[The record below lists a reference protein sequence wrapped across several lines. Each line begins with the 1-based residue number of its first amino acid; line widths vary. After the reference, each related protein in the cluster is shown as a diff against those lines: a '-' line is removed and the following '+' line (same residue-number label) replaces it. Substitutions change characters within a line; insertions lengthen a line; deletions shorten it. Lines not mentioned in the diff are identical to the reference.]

1 MRFPTFR
8 GPRSIQST
16 RWLASL
22 SLTALLAACAQD
34 NSEFAA
40 ETFTGTWAFSGPNG
54 ELVRTSAHH
63 QGRAAQLSLVA
74 VRAGRLVDLAAR
86 DSSGEPELVARE
98 FLAPSELELS
108 GDGWTLEY
116 DDVLARDVLVVE
128 HPRTSPLFLD
138 VVARLDARVARVLD
152 HGLAPS
158 ELPPYTSVPRNAAL
172 ALEFDDLVDP
182 TTVGA
187 SSVRLASGKLG
198 DAPVAARLALDP
210 LHGAVVDVDRDGKL
224 EFASTRLLVDPAI
237 SAAEAAQAS
246 GTLLEPRPF
255 GLPAGAG
262 EHEANVVVRLALDGA
277 DVLQNLSG
285 ARLAALDTAYVDG
298 ALGARD
304 LVRAFAT
311 EPEGSSKSFLAAA
324 AGLTLIGHQSVIVTQ
339 LSNQGAGN
347 WLVDLVYE
355 NFECASA
362 LARRDSLVFNDGS
375 TLVATAASNPPS
387 GGVLTGVT
395 MRLVFGSGPTLGTAE
410 ARAKWHAA
418 NGVPPACFV
427 TITPKPQQLPA
438 RGVDP
443 HATIAATFNQP
454 IDVATLGAFD
464 TFSLIDP
471 DETSPVRRF
480 VVGTL
485 ATSVSGTDVVFT
497 PSAPLAHQQ
506 GTNERYDVTL
516 SAGLRAVG
524 GAPFAASGFVASLRL
539 APQAPT
545 VQSGGIAL
553 RFAAADEDVLPN
565 VPVATPELRGQFLHD
580 FTNELVLPR
589 PVTHFSTPL
598 DASNPIVAAMTP
610 FTAAVQTPL
619 VPLGS
624 KMMQTWRYHD
634 LGLSLTDEA
643 TMNIDVEGLA
653 WAPFGGSVLADVFPE
668 FQMSLTHSGFLPD
681 EHMNTS
687 TLLPSK
693 AQSGV
698 VSTYAQNVGSAANDP
713 LKVVHAKSHGYAV
726 DPADTF
732 VASTGTV
739 MQPWPLNRQLP
750 TGAPKS
756 YYTWRD
762 TGVQT
767 LGAPNGFGAET
778 GRFVQVL
785 GIGTAG
791 VPYGPG
797 QVPTVGLPLLM
808 EFRCYPNAASAGLNG
823 FKIALAVNSS
833 AAPFFRAYSSG
844 GVLQSGQTKSVD
856 PDNEPIATGGVDA
869 LGFPTP
875 PLDNLVY
882 LGQADFVVRVSR
894 AHTVWFDSGFATP
907 QLAAAVVEPNAALQ
921 PAGTQVIVA
930 YRGATA
936 LSNPPSG
943 TNLGSFANS
952 ANLDFYGESKS
963 LALGGQAAAQF
974 QPTFLNG
981 DSTWKSSVGA
991 LQGARYVQAR
1001 ISFVSNESTGARA
1014 SLSSL
1019 GLSFVQ

>member
-1 MRFPTFR
+1 MGPTQ
-8 GPRSIQST
+8 SI
-16 RWLASL
+16 RRLASL
-22 SLTALLAACAQD
+22 SLTALLAACSQD
-34 NSEFAA
+34 NSELAA

-63 QGRAAQLSLVA
+63 GGRAGQLSLVA

-86 DSSGEPELVARE
+86 DASGEPELVARE
-98 FLAPSELELS
+98 FLAPADLERA

-116 DDVLARDVLVVE
+116 DDVLARDLLIVE

-138 VVARLDARVARVLD
+138 VVARLDARVERVLD
-152 HGLAPS
+152 HGLAPN
-158 ELPPYTSVPRNAAL
+158 ELPPYTSLPRNAAL
-172 ALEFDDLVDP
+172 ALEFDDLLDSA
-182 TTVGA
+182 TVGA
-187 SSVRLASGKLG
+187 SSVRLASGKIG
-198 DAPVAARLALDP
+198 DAPLAARLVLDP
-210 LHGAVVDVDRDGKL
+210 LHGAVVDVDRDGAP
-224 EFASTRLLVDPAI
+224 EFASTRVLVDPAI
-237 SAAEAAQAS
+237 SAAEAQAAS

-262 EHEANVVVRLALDGA
+262 GHEPNVVLRLALDGV
-277 DVLQNLSG
+277 DVVQNLSG
-285 ARLAALDTAYVDG
+285 ARLSGDAAAFVDG
-298 ALGARD
+298 AAGARD

-311 EPEGSSKSFLAAA
+311 EPEGSEKSFLAAA
-324 AGLTLIGHQSVIVTQ
+324 AGLTLIGHQPVLVTQ
-339 LSNQGAGN
+339 VTHQGGTD
-347 WLVDLVYE
+347 WLVDLAFE
-355 NFECASA
+355 TTECAAA
-362 LARRDSLVFNDGS
+362 LARRDALVFVDGT

-387 GGVLTGVT
+387 GGVITGVT
-395 MRLVFGSGPTLGTAE
+395 MRLVAGSIVTPSPAQVH
-410 ARAKWHAA
+410 AKWSSASTA
-418 NGVPPACFV
+418 PPACFV
-427 TITPKPQQLPA
+427 TITPPPQQLPA

-443 HATIAATFNQP
+443 HATISATFNQP
-454 IDVATLGAFD
+454 VDPASLGAFD
-464 TFSLIDP
+464 TFSLVDA
-471 DETSPVRRF
+471 DEASPVRRY

-485 ATSVSGTDVVFT
+485 ATSVSGTEVVFT

-506 GTNERYDVTL
+506 GTNERYGLVL
-516 SAGLRAVG
+516 SSGLESVG
-524 GAPFAASGFVASLRL
+524 GTSFPASGLVASLRL
-539 APQAPT
+539 APQAPS

-553 RFAAADEDVLPN
+553 RFASTDEDVLPN

-580 FTNELVLPR
+580 LATESVLPR

-598 DASNPIVAAMTP
+598 DASNPIVAAMVP
-610 FTAAVQTPL
+610 FTAPVQTPL

-624 KMMQTWRYHD
+624 KMMSVWRYHD
-634 LGLSLTDEA
+634 LGIALLDEA

-653 WAPFGGSVLADVFPE
+653 WTPFGGSVLTDQFPD
-668 FQMSLTHSGFLPD
+668 FQMSLSHSGFLPD
-681 EHMNTS
+681 ELVNST
-687 TLLPSK
+687 TLLPAK
-693 AQSGV
+693 PASGV
-698 VSTYAQNVGSAANDP
+698 VASYAQNVGSAAHDP
-713 LKVVHAKSHGYAV
+713 LKVVHPKSYGYVV

-732 VASTGTV
+732 VSATGTTL
-739 MQPWPLNRQLP
+739 QPWPLNRQLP
-750 TGAPKS
+750 SGAPKS

-791 VPYGPG
+791 VPYPPS

-823 FKIALAVNSS
+823 FKISLAVNSS

-844 GVLQSGQTKSVD
+844 GVLSGGQTKTVD
-856 PDNEPIATGGVDA
+856 PDNEPTATGGV
-869 LGFPTP
+869 GPTGLP
-875 PLDNLVY
+875 TMPLDNIVY
-882 LGQADFVVRVSR
+882 HGQADFVVRVSR
-894 AHTVWFDSGFATP
+894 AHTVWFDSGFAAP
-907 QLAAAVVEPNAALQ
+907 QLAGAVVEPYDALQ

-943 TNLGSFANS
+943 TNLGSFANAS
-952 ANLDFYGESKS
+952 NLDFYGEAKS
-963 LALGGQAAAQF
+963 LALGGQVAAQF
-974 QPTFLNG
+974 QPTYLNG

-1001 ISFVSNESTGARA
+1001 ISFVSNETTGARA

-1019 GLSFVQ
+1019 GLAFVQ